1 MTPTTPLTHFEKA
14 VEDAVKGGYLWQ
26 GGTVFCI
33 QRGDQFLCTQ
43 EGHHSQLVTV
53 HQMLLEVEWW
63 LCLGRARK
71 LNGLMLREAFFDH
84 NKYGGDIESFFKGLA
99 NEKV

>member
-1 MTPTTPLTHFEKA
+1 MTPLTHFEKA
-14 VEDAVKGGYLWQ
+14 VEDAVKGGYKWQ

-53 HQMLLEVEWW
+53 HQMLLEVDWW
-63 LCLGRARK
+63 LCLGVGRGIGRHGGFTLRNK
-71 LNGLMLREAFFDH
+71 FFNHNGLG
-84 NKYGGDIESFFKGLA
+84 YDIESFFKGLA